1 MSGKKKHGPVSEMQ
15 GPAQKNHGPVP
26 KKTSMSNT
34 KAAIT
39 KPFLTSE
46 QKEKNR
52 ILFRTWFRKKVL
64 LFIDPLIRTFCG
76 GMGGFHVT
84 LFLVAVAQNV
94 VQTENEL
101 HAFCLYLLQLT
112 PFNTLRQTKSIL
124 HIHLIALVREAAKKV
139 IFFMAMPLR
148 P

>member
-46 QKEKNR
+46 QKEKKSD
-52 ILFRTWFRKKVL
+52 IIPKKT
-64 LFIDPLIRTFCG
+64 FYCFKDPLIKIFVGEWG
-76 GMGGFHVT
+76 GSTSLCF
-84 LFLVAVAQNV
+84 
-94 VQTENEL
+94 
-101 HAFCLYLLQLT
+101 
-112 PFNTLRQTKSIL
+112 
-124 HIHLIALVREAAKKV
+124 
-139 IFFMAMPLR
+139 
-148 P
+148 